1 MVCPLVEASEAL
13 EASAATEEYDRLREG
28 PLKGLRLGLLHGRM
42 SSADK
47 ELAMKAFSD
56 GTTEVLVSTT
66 VIEVGVDVP
75 EATVMM
81 VENAERFGL
90 AQLHQLRGRVGRGP
104 GGGIC
109 LLCGAKSARRLVA
122 MEESSDGF
130 VLAELDLEL
139 RGEGEL
145 TGIRQSGLPRLKAAS
160 LPADL
165 EILQQAN
172 KVAKEI
178 LGVDPDLLLPEHA
191 LLGMLIA
198 ESASDL
204 ASDRIVA

>member
-1 MVCPLVEASEAL
+1 M
-13 EASAATEEYDRLREG
+13 T
-28 PLKGLRLGLLHGRM
+28 
-42 SSADK
+42 
-47 ELAMKAFSD
+47 AFSA
-56 GTTEVLVSTT
+56 GETEVLVSTT

-90 AQLHQLRGRVGRGP
+90 AQLHQLRGRIGRGP
-104 GGGIC
+104 GAGIC
-109 LLCGAKSARRLVA
+109 LLCGTKSARRLVA

-145 TGIRQSGLPRLKAAS
+145 TGVRQSGLPRLKAAS

-165 EILQQAN
+165 EILEQAN
-172 KVAKEI
+172 KVAKEL
-178 LGVDPDLLLPEHA
+178 LGEDPNLLSAENS
-191 LLGMLIA
+191 LLGMLVS
-198 ESASDL
+198 ESASEL
-204 ASDRIVA
+204 AADRIVA